1 MAEGDQIIIQT
12 IKNLFQEDGEDE
24 LENCQKLCDFS
35 TDFVLEATAKMLNV
49 IFLPETRPFSS
60 EKPPVSM
67 SAR

>member
-12 IKNLFQEDGEDE
+12 IKNLFSDDGEDE

-49 IFLPETRPFSS
+49 IFSTEEKPFSS
-60 EKPPVSM
+60 EKPPISM